1 MNGLMVVD
9 DEEGVRRSL
18 KKVLEKDGYRIV
30 LAENGEEALT
40 FIRKNGQ
47 DIETVIS
54 DYRMPGMDGL
64 ETLIEIGRF
73 NAEITR
79 IMLTGYATMASAIEA
94 VNAGIDGF
102 LTKPFENNELRAKV
116 REYNL
121 KKRLKQ
127 FVSEQVLVELHK
139 SANSIL
145 PKRMRVSVLF
155 IDIRGFSGLC
165 ERLNP
170 AELSE
175 LLNHN
180 FFSPFD
186 NIIFQHN
193 GTLDKHIGDSI
204 MGIFGAPITG
214 GDDAVR
220 AVLAALAVRED
231 IARVNGSI
239 TEPDRRIAIGIGIAT
254 GEVMAGIFGSSRKK
268 EYTVLGAPVNLASR
282 LENIAQADQILVCGE
297 TAGFV
302 EGIVHLEKVEAPVIR
317 GFARPPEVYSVM
329 GKKQEKHLDN
339 SRRLV

>member
-30 LAENGEEALT
+30 LAENGEEALAVV
-40 FIRKNGQ
+40 RENSR

-54 DYRMPGMDGL
+54 DYRMPGMDGM
-64 ETLIEIGRF
+64 ETLIEIGRI

-79 IMLTGYATMASAIEA
+79 IMLTGYATMTSAIEA

-102 LTKPFENNELRAKV
+102 LTKPFENDELRAKV
-116 REYNL
+116 REYTV

-127 FVSEQVLVELHK
+127 FVSEQVLAELQK
-139 SANSIL
+139 STDAVL
-145 PKRMRVSVLF
+145 PKRMRVTVLF
-155 IDIRGFSGLC
+155 SDIRDFSGLS
-165 ERLNP
+165 ERLPP

-175 LLNHN
+175 LLNQKY
-180 FFSPFD
+180 FTPLD
-186 NIIFQHN
+186 NIIFRHN

-214 GDDAVR
+214 EDDALR
-220 AVLAALAVRED
+220 AVLAAQEMLQEVALVNEQ
-231 IARVNGSI
+231 IA
-239 TEPDRRIAIGIGIAT
+239 EPDRRIAVGIGIAT

-282 LENIAQADQILVCGE
+282 LESLSRGGQILVCGE
-297 TAGFV
+297 TARLV
-302 EGIVHLEKVEAPVIR
+302 EGAVRMEKAETPVIR
-317 GFARPPEVYSVM
+317 GFARPPEVFSVL
-329 GKKQEKHLDN
+329 GEKTGN
-339 SRRLV
+339 SP